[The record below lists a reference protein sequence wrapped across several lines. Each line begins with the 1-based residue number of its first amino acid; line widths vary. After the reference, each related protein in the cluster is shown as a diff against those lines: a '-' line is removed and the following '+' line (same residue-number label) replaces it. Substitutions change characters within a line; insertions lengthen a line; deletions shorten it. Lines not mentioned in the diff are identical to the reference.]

1 MKQRI
6 LIIDDE
12 PGIRDALRQ
21 VLEYEGYEVKAAS
34 SGGEGL
40 TVYPEFRPHLVVLDV
55 KMAGLDGLDTLT
67 RLRNEDDAATVVM
80 ISGHGT
86 IQTAVEATQR
96 GAFDFL
102 EKPLDTDRL
111 LVTLRNALEHRQL
124 SGENERLR
132 AQVTHRHA
140 LVGGARGL
148 SSVKELIAKVAPTAA
163 RVLITGENGTGKE
176 LVARALHDASPRKA
190 GPFVEVNCAAIPA
203 ELIESEL
210 FGHMKGSFTGAF
222 GDRAGKFEQADG
234 GTLFLDEIGD
244 MAGNAQAK
252 VLRALEEGVITRIGG
267 ARNIQVDVRVVAAT
281 NKDLGAEIAANR
293 FREDL
298 LYRLNVVEIAVPP
311 LRDRLDDIPALVEH
325 FTRLLATSSGVPAKP
340 FEEGAL
346 SRLQRHTWPGN
357 VRELRNVVERALI
370 LAPGKAVTAADIDRL
385 LPGGS
390 GAGAP
395 AAGLGEVPGFLLART
410 FESFKQEAERAFL
423 EARLKDHEWNVS
435 ETARALEMP
444 RSNLYKK
451 IEKYGLTRDGK
462 GRAGRAEREETGGTG
477 KSGNGGETGKTGET
491 GGGREEDWE

>member
-1 MKQRI
+1 MKHRI
-6 LIIDDE
+6 LIVDDE

-21 VLEYEGYEVKAAS
+21 VLEYEGYELRAAA

-40 TVYPEFRPHLVVLDV
+40 TIYPEFRPHLVVLDV

-67 RLRNEDDAATVVM
+67 RLREDDPAATVVM

-111 LVTLRNALEHRQL
+111 LLTVRNALAHRQL
-124 SGENERLR
+124 AGENERLR
-132 AQVTHRHA
+132 AQTAPHHA
-140 LVGGARGL
+140 LVGDSRAL
-148 SSVKELIAKVAPTAA
+148 AEVKALISKVGPTAA

-222 GDRAGKFEQADG
+222 ADRAGKFEQADG

-244 MAGNAQAK
+244 MSPSAQSK
-252 VLRALEEGVITRIGG
+252 VLRALQEGVVTRIGG
-267 ARNIQVDVRVVAAT
+267 ARNIEVDVRVVAAT
-281 NKDLGAEIAANR
+281 NKDLRAEIAGGR

-311 LRDRLDDIPALVEH
+311 LRERLEDIPALVRH
-325 FTRLLATSSGVPAKP
+325 FTTLLVKGAGVGAKP
-340 FEEGAL
+340 YEEAAIG
-346 SRLQRHTWPGN
+346 RLQRHGWPGN

-370 LAPGKAVTAADIDRL
+370 LAPGRTVTAADIERL
-385 LPGGS
+385 LPGGAGI
-390 GAGAP
+390 GASATHAAP
-395 AAGLGEVPGFLLART
+395 GGGEGMAGGGDTAFLHAPT
-410 FESFKQEAERAFL
+410 FEAFKQEAERAYL
-423 EARLKDHEWNVS
+423 EAKLREHEWNVS

-451 IEKYGLTRDGK
+451 IEKYGLSRG
-462 GRAGRAEREETGGTG
+462 A
-477 KSGNGGETGKTGET
+477 
-491 GGGREEDWE
+491 